1 MVGRGAVWI
10 DSDAGGID
18 MDDGVRQVWDVV
30 EKLVVGDF
38 GDLVRLRDR

>member
-1 MVGRGAVWI
+1 VVSRYAVWI
-10 DSDAGGID
+10 GSNPGGID

-38 GDLVRLRDR
+38 GDLVRPCNR